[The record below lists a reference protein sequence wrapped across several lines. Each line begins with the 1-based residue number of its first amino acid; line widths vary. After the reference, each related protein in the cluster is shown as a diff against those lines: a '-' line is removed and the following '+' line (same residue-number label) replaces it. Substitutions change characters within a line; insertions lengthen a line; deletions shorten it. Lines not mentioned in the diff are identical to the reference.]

1 MLKPQD
7 IVVLAWLIARKSEPW
22 RYVDLAQGLFI
33 SPSEAHSAMK
43 RLSESGLIVP
53 SVLENGRTR
62 PNFRAVV
69 EFLSNGVPYV
79 YYANWGPESRGV
91 PTGIGAP
98 PLDQFYSPGAD
109 IPVWPDPDGEARG
122 PGLEP
127 LYKSVPRAARSNPE
141 LYELLALIDAL
152 RCGRS
157 RERNKA
163 EELLKEKLANYASS
177 HSSI

>member
-1 MLKPQD
+1 MLKSQD

-33 SPSEAHSAMK
+33 SSSEAHSAVK
-43 RLSESGLIVP
+43 RLTASGLLVP
-53 SVLENGRTR
+53 DIHRRGQFQPSLN
-62 PNFRAVV
+62 AV
-69 EFLSNGVPYV
+69 EAFLKNGVPYV
-79 YYANWGPESRGV
+79 FYADHGPTTRGI
-91 PTGIGAP
+91 PTGVGAP
-98 PLDQFYSPGAD
+98 PLNQYFSLGNE

-127 LYKSVPRAARSNPE
+127 LYKSVPRAARNNPG

-163 EELLKEKLANYASS
+163 EELLKEKLAGYIAPQ
-177 HSSI
+177 IPT